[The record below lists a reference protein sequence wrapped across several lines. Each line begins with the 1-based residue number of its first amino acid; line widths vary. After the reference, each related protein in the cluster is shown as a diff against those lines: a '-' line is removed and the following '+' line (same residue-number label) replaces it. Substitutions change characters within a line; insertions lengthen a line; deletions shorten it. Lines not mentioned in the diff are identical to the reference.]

1 MEERGAAKM
10 NHSPPATA
18 FTIDIAARLERLLA
32 SQTKNQRYTLHLK
45 LEATRL

>member
-18 FTIDIAARLERLLA
+18 LAIDIAARLERLLA
-32 SQTKNQRYTLHLK
+32 SQTTNPTLYVALK
-45 LEATRL
+45 TPGIN